1 MINKDTII
9 SLKLLTGEEICGKYI
24 SEDAQQ
30 INLDKPFRLVQ
41 NANGFGFAPM
51 MVTTDP
57 TLQHSI
63 FKSAIAVITPTF
75 KDIVAQYEFAVN
87 QIPPEKE
94 ETKPASKIKTTPV
107 ESTQSL
113 NKKTKLK
120 V

>member
-1 MINKDTII
+1 MINKDTVV
-9 SLKLLTGEEICGKYI
+9 SLKLLTGEEVCGKYI

-30 INLDKPFRLVQ
+30 INLDKPFRLIQ
-41 NANGFGFAPM
+41 NNTGFGFAPM

-57 TLQHSI
+57 SLPHSI
-63 FKSAIAVITPTF
+63 FKSAIAIITPTF
-75 KDIVAQYEFAVN
+75 KEIVSQYDIAVN

-94 ETKPASKIKTTPV
+94 ETKPTTKAKTTPV